1 MILFTFKQI
10 TRFEFI
16 LVHLLPSLKILES
29 NGIRSVRGFKIIIGV
44 SILSMEISRLRG
56 VI

>member
-10 TRFEFI
+10 TRFI
-16 LVHLLPSLKILES
+16 LAHLLPSLKILES
-29 NGIRSVRGFKIIIGV
+29 NGIRSVRGFKIIIGI
-44 SILSMEISRLRG
+44 SILPMEISRLRG